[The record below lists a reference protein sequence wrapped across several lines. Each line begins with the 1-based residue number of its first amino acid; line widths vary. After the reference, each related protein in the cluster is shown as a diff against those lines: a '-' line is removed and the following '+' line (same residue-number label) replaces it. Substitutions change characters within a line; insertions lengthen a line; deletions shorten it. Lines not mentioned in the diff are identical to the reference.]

1 MLKEKINQKLKS
13 EKGTSIFFGL
23 LLFLVA
29 SVVSV
34 VILEGAVTT
43 VKRVESDRKAEQNYL
58 TCSSAAKLL
67 RDEIVNSKVAQ
78 ITTVTTKNNKSEVT
92 DTKWRGVAASSDSV
106 NGTEDL
112 FASFLQ
118 PYIEEYSGRTGTAAT
133 GAYTKKFTV
142 SVPSNIENQ
151 KEKEEFGETEAEMT
165 VEDSKNG
172 DEADGGFDI
181 SIKLVTGSGSDTCRM
196 LLRLSGKLS
205 LEKIEKTT
213 TDTSTTI
220 TTKTVSYT
228 WEPLKITYGDKEVNL
243 EE

>member
-67 RDEIVNSKVAQ
+67 RDEIANSKVAQ
-78 ITTVTTKNNKSEVT
+78 ITTVTKNNKSEVT
-92 DTKWRGVAASSDSV
+92 ETKWRGVAANSDSI

-151 KEKEEFGETEAEMT
+151 KEKEEFGEAEAEMT
-165 VEDSKNG
+165 IEDSENG
-172 DEADGGFDI
+172 GGADGGFDI
-181 SIKLVTGSGSDTCRM
+181 SIKLVTGSGSDACRM
-196 LLRLSGKLS
+196 LLRLSGKAS

-213 TDTSTTI
+213 TDTAITI

>member
-67 RDEIVNSKVAQ
+67 RDEIANSKVAQ
-78 ITTVTTKNNKSEVT
+78 ITTVTKNNKSEVT
-92 DTKWRGVAASSDSV
+92 ETKWRGVAANSDSI

-118 PYIEEYSGRTGTAAT
+118 PDIEEYSGRTGTAAT

-151 KEKEEFGETEAEMT
+151 KEKEEFGEAEAEMT
-165 VEDSKNG
+165 IEDSENG
-172 DEADGGFDI
+172 GGADGGFDI
-181 SIKLVTGSGSDTCRM
+181 SIKLVTGSGSDACRM
-196 LLRLSGKLS
+196 LLRLSGKAS

-213 TDTSTTI
+213 TDTAITI

>member
-1 MLKEKINQKLKS
+1 MLREKINQKLKS

-67 RDEIVNSKVAQ
+67 RDEIVNSKVTQ
-78 ITTVTTKNNKSEVT
+78 IITTVTKKDNKGEVT
-92 DTKWRGVAASSDSV
+92 NKEEWRGVAVSSDPVS
-106 NGTEDL
+106 GAEDL

-118 PYIEEYSGRTGTAAT
+118 PYIKEYAGRTGTAAT
-133 GAYTKKFTV
+133 GAYTKNFTV
-142 SVPSNIENQ
+142 SVPSNIKNQ
-151 KEKEEFGETEAEMT
+151 KEKEEFGEVAAEMT
-165 VEDSKNG
+165 IEDSKNVN
-172 DEADGGFDI
+172 EAGGGFDI
-181 SIKLVTGSGSDTCRM
+181 SIKLVTGSGSDTCKM
-196 LLRLSGKLS
+196 LLRLSGTVSTESKENS
-205 LEKIEKTT
+205 P
-213 TDTSTTI
+213 DTSTKI

-243 EE
+243 E

>member
-67 RDEIVNSKVAQ
+67 RDEIANSKVAQ
-78 ITTVTTKNNKSEVT
+78 ITTVTKNNKSEVT
-92 DTKWRGVAASSDSV
+92 ETKWRGVAASSDSI

-151 KEKEEFGETEAEMT
+151 KEKEEFGEAEAEMT
-165 VEDSKNG
+165 IEDSKNG
-172 DEADGGFDI
+172 NEADRGFDI

-196 LLRLSGKLS
+196 LLRLSGKAS
-205 LEKIEKTT
+205 LKKIEKTT
-213 TDTSTTI
+213 TDTAITI